1 MFEFER
7 LKKREHVGVF
17 IGKKQSPWASLG
29 VVALAALGVAATAV
43 LGADQ
48 LCRND
53 VAQRLPLY
61 PNATLRSAEHDFLRV
76 RAAGRTEMSFTTP
89 DDLEEVRDW
98 NRKVTLSLLEREQ
111 MRGLADVSRR
121 FEVDPVGGTLI
132 FDTTRCGL

>member
-1 MFEFER
+1 M
-7 LKKREHVGVF
+7 F

-29 VVALAALGVAATAV
+29 VVALVALGIVAAAV

-53 VAQRLPLY
+53 IARRLPPY

-76 RAAGRTEMSFTTP
+76 RAAGRTEMSFATP
-89 DDLEEVRDW
+89 DGLEEVRDW
-98 NRKVTLSLLEREQ
+98 NRELTLSLLEKEQ

-121 FEVDPVGGTLI
+121 FEVNPAGGTLI
-132 FDTTRCGL
+132 YDTTRCGL